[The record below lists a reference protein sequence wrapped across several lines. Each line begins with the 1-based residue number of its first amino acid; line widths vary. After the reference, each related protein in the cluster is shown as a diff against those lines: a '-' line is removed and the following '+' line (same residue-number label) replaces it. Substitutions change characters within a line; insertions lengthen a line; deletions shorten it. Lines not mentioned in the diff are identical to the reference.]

1 MRRITLSL
9 FATTAV
15 FGLTAGTA
23 TAADLPRKAPPPVVA
38 PPPPPYN
45 WTGFYVGGFLGAGW
59 SRTDLSDPFVVV
71 NGFGFIPGGGDR
83 SFGNGVGVLGGVT
96 LGYNWQIPGSPI
108 VLGIEGEWAAA
119 DIKADTQRNRTR
131 TFGDTFGCIAPG
143 FSCTS
148 FGVDNAS
155 VRVNSQVRDI
165 ATITGRFGLASGPQD
180 RTLWYVKGGGA
191 WVKTNVN
198 VNAQA
203 NFFQCDNL
211 GFAGL
216 NLINCFSDSANA
228 SFNQNFTKWGW
239 TVGTGLEFGLWG
251 NWSGK
256 VEYDFVSVGSRD
268 FTRTGVTDLGDDF
281 SVNAHVKQQV
291 HAVKIGLNYRF
302 GDWGLWG
309 KSPRTY

>member
-59 SRTDLSDPFVVV
+59 SRTDLSDPSVVV

-119 DIKADTQRNRTR
+119 DIKADTQRNRTTTDAA
-131 TFGDTFGCIAPG
+131 TFLVINDPNFLASA
-143 FSCTS
+143 FL
-148 FGVDNAS
+148 VRNAS

-198 VNAQA
+198 VFAQA
-203 NFFQCDNL
+203 NSVLCET
-211 GFAGL
+211 AG
-216 NLINCFSDSANA
+216 INSFCVNDSANA